1 MPCGVSLRVMSRGA
15 EIAWRGNLG
24 LACWLVGLS
33 VFFVDVGGEFVELDA
48 KSSETRSIC
57 LQFLRDVEQ
66 MGWVA
71 WFAAFCFF
79 AEAMRRGLAECVSA
93 NLHEALGT

>member
-1 MPCGVSLRVMSRGA
+1 MPCGISVRVMPSRGA

-33 VFFVDVGGEFVELDA
+33 VFFLDVGREFVELDA
-48 KSSETRSIC
+48 KASETIFIC
-57 LQFLRDVEQ
+57 LQFIRDVEQ

-71 WFAAFCFF
+71 WFAAFCF

-93 NLHEALGT
+93 NLHEALGA

>member
-1 MPCGVSLRVMSRGA
+1 MPCGVSVRVMSRGA

-33 VFFVDVGGEFVELDA
+33 VFVFMLGENLLSSTPNHQRRDPSVSN
-48 KSSETRSIC
+48 SSEMSSKWDGWLG
-57 LQFLRDVEQ
+57 LQLFV
-66 MGWVA
+66 
-71 WFAAFCFF
+71 F